1 MRWSARWWRTAR
13 RPGRSVDRNDR
24 AEEPEA
30 LRRDGLDGQAEP
42 AADHLGDRAQRV
54 ALVRDGVG
62 HGAGAAEVGG
72 VAFTQAYAAWIATDD
87 QQALGDLTD
96 AAMDRL
102 RAALVEFG

>member
-1 MRWSARWWRTAR
+1 M
-13 RPGRSVDRNDR
+13 
-24 AEEPEA
+24 
-30 LRRDGLDGQAEP
+30 
-42 AADHLGDRAQRV
+42 
-54 ALVRDGVG
+54 G